1 VAPARHRLL
10 LLVVALAAAAGTA
23 RLGVWQLDRAAQ
35 KNALQADLDART
47 ALPPLTAQALAH
59 DAAEADAQVHRRA
72 ELVGRWLPQHT
83 VWLDNRQMD
92 GRPGFFVLTPLALD
106 DGSALLVQR
115 GWQPR
120 DFVDRSRVAAPPTPD
135 GPVRVAGRLAR
146 DPARLYA
153 LGDEAAGPI
162 RQNLVIDVFASETG
176 LRLRPLTLLQTS
188 PTDQDALRRD
198 WPRPAA
204 GVHTHYGY
212 AFQWFSL
219 SALIVGLYVW
229 FQLVRPTRRA

>member
-1 VAPARHRLL
+1 MAWTRSRLTVL
-10 LLVVALAAAAGTA
+10 AIALAAAAGTA
-23 RLGVWQLDRAAQ
+23 RLGLWQLDRAAQ
-35 KNALQADLDART
+35 KNALQADIDRRM
-47 ALPPLTAQALAH
+47 ALPALTAQELAH
-59 DAAEADAQVHRRA
+59 DAAGADAQVHRRA
-72 ELVGRWLPQHT
+72 EVDGRWLPQHT

-106 DGSALLVQR
+106 DGTALLVQR

-120 DFVDRSRVAAPPTPD
+120 DFVDRSRVTPPPTPD
-135 GPVRVAGRLAR
+135 GPVRLAGRLAR
-146 DPARLYA
+146 DPARLYD
-153 LGDEAAGPI
+153 LGDEGAGPI
-162 RQNLVIDVFASETG
+162 RQNLQIEDFSRQIG

-212 AFQWFSL
+212 AFQWFAL

-229 FQLVRPTRRA
+229 FQLVRPARRA

>member
-1 VAPARHRLL
+1 MMRAPRLL
-10 LLVVALAAAAGTA
+10 LLAIALAAAAGTA
-23 RLGVWQLDRAAQ
+23 RLGLWQLDRAAQ
-35 KNALQADLDART
+35 KNALQVEIDART
-47 ALPPLTAQALAH
+47 GLPPLAARELARRPQ
-59 DAAEADAQVHRRA
+59 DAAAQVHRRA
-72 ELVGRWLPQHT
+72 LVEGRWLPAHT

-120 DFVDRSRVAAPPTPD
+120 DFVERSRVAPPPTPD
-135 GPVRVAGRLAR
+135 GPVRIGGRLAR
-146 DPARLYA
+146 DPARLVA
-153 LGDEAAGPI
+153 LGEDAPGPI
-162 RQNLVIDVFASETG
+162 RQNLDIDAFARETG
-176 LRLRPLTLLQTS
+176 LALRPLTLLQES

-204 GVHTHYGY
+204 GVHKHHGY
-212 AFQWFSL
+212 AFQWFAL

-229 FQLVRPTRRA
+229 FQLVRPLRRA

>member
-1 VAPARHRLL
+1 MAMTRSRWL
-10 LLVVALAAAAGTA
+10 LLVITLAAAAGTA
-23 RLGVWQLDRAAQ
+23 RLGIWQLDRAAQ
-35 KNALQADLDART
+35 KNALQADIDRRM
-47 ALPPLTAQALAH
+47 ALPPLTAQTLASA
-59 DAAEADAQVHRRA
+59 AAEADAQVHRRA

-120 DFVDRSRVAAPPTPD
+120 DFVDRSRIAPPPTPD

-146 DPARLYA
+146 DPARLYD
-153 LGDEAAGPI
+153 LGDEGAGAI
-162 RQNLVIDVFASETG
+162 RQNLAIDLFARETG

-212 AFQWFSL
+212 AFQWFAL

-229 FQLVRPTRRA
+229 FQFVRPARRA

>member
-1 VAPARHRLL
+1 MSWRRHRLW
-10 LLVVALAAAAGTA
+10 LLVIALAAAAGTA

-35 KNALQADLDART
+35 KNALQAAIEARI
-47 ALPPLTAQALAH
+47 ALPPLGAGALAR
-59 DAAEADAQVHRRA
+59 DAVAADAQLHRRA
-72 ELVGRWLPQHT
+72 EVVGHWLPQHT

-92 GRPGFFVLTPLALD
+92 GRPGFFVLTPLALP

-120 DFVDRSRVAAPPTPD
+120 DFVDRSRVAPPPTPD
-135 GPVRVAGRLAR
+135 GTVRVSGRLAR
-146 DPARLYA
+146 DPARLYD
-153 LGDEAAGPI
+153 LGDDGAGPI
-162 RQNLVIDVFASETG
+162 RQNLSIEAFASETG

-198 WPRPAA
+198 WPLPAA

-212 AFQWFSL
+212 AFQWFAL

-229 FQLVRPTRRA
+229 FQLVRPARRA